1 MTLCISKKYN
11 TNSFPEYP
19 NLTLEHKI
27 DLFEDRVLG
36 WHLEIAEC
44 MITINEDK
52 NSKYSKIMEHN
63 GFAVLSVIFNYFE
76 MITKYKN
83 PNVSRSKKLFYLGL
97 EDVYPE
103 YKNTKCAENLYK
115 NGRCAMYH
123 SGITGKGIAI
133 SGGYKESIVCE
144 GKRKV
149 IYINPH
155 KLVKDLIKHF
165 SIYITKLRNSKPT
178 DSIIKNFEKAF
189 SKF

>member
-11 TNSFPEYP
+11 TKSFPEYP
-19 NLTLEHKI
+19 NLTLKHKI

-44 MITINEDK
+44 MIMINEDK

-76 MITKYKN
+76 MIAKYIN
-83 PNVSRSKKLFYLGL
+83 PNIIGSKKLFCLGL

-115 NGRCAMYH
+115 EGRCAMYH

-133 SGGYKESIVCE
+133 SGGHKKSI
-144 GKRKV
+144 KYDDKNNS
-149 IYINPH
+149 ININPH
-155 KLVKDLIKHF
+155 KMVRELKKNFL
-165 SIYITKLRNSKPT
+165 IYITKLRNSKPN
-178 DSIIKNFEKAF
+178 DLIVKNFEKAF